1 MATPLTL
8 FDPDPFAAP
17 PQIGGNEFTAQPK
30 NFPAELAQP
39 DTYTRATIT
48 PFPDIASIVF
58 APLEGIDAVATVFIG
73 IALFLGPDFI
83 LAPAGL
89 IFGMNEGIRPGF
101 ALELVI
107 GEILMPNDQWVLDR
121 KEKLEAQVPLQIRA
135 LALLPFLPAGLL
147 VSRLLLVAIEDQT
160 FVISVG
166 IISCLGGSLLDLL
179 RERKPTR
186 AERDLRL
193 KIEAEFL
200 RFSGERLAVGGRCHE
215 REIVEEFR
223 KYYPRYRFEDMSGT
237 RDGVSLG
244 DDLITYA
251 LRDWNGRLDRPG
263 ERTPSGYWKG
273 ICVAPP
279 EKVR

>member
-1 MATPLTL
+1 
-8 FDPDPFAAP
+8 
-17 PQIGGNEFTAQPK
+17 
-30 NFPAELAQP
+30 
-39 DTYTRATIT
+39 
-48 PFPDIASIVF
+48 
-58 APLEGIDAVATVFIG
+58 
-73 IALFLGPDFI
+73 
-83 LAPAGL
+83 
-89 IFGMNEGIRPGF
+89 MNEGIRPGF

-273 ICVAPP
+273 VSVAPP